1 MESRLAALLEP
12 GGPSVPYIVGGY
24 LSPLSECCDDNC
36 VGRGGHRVLP
46 MALRLY
52 FARGGGTHMA
62 KMAVGLLTV
71 CLPVDQVHYLGQSL
85 VGRIW

>member
-24 LSPLSECCDDNC
+24 LNLWFQCFDDNFI
-36 VGRGGHRVLP
+36 GRGGHCVLP
-46 MALRLY
+46 VALRLY
-52 FARGGGTHMA
+52 FARGGRTHMA

-71 CLPVDQVHYLGQSL
+71 CLPVDQVHYLG
-85 VGRIW
+85 